1 MNDPITDRAWEMP
14 CFVLGIGR
22 RSGTNYLYRLLSQHP
37 ACAAPG
43 PIWEDSLV
51 HHAGC
56 LSEYATRV
64 VESWDPRW
72 GAAEAVGGA
81 ETLLADLGT
90 GLVRFV
96 HRQAAHAPIR
106 PQARFLLTKT
116 PSVRGLEHFPRLFP
130 GARALVLVRDGRS
143 VVESGVRSFGW
154 RYETA
159 MREWATAATEIL
171 AFLARHPGPDSPVR
185 LVRYEDLVR
194 NEQDVLTSIFRFLG
208 LDPDQ
213 YDFSAARAMGVTG
226 SSELRRA
233 VGAVHWKPVDKSA
246 AFDPLHRHATWDRKL
261 QERFAWLAGAQMQAL
276 GYTLETTPRRGP
288 VRSTRQRLLDAAWG
302 ARRRVRSV
310 AGRVRRRAD
319 RAWA

>member
-1 MNDPITDRAWEMP
+1 MNDPSADRTWGMP
-14 CFVLGIGR
+14 CFVLGIAQ

-51 HHAGC
+51 HHARW

-64 VESWDPRW
+64 VSSWDPRW
-72 GAAEAVGGA
+72 GAAAVVGGA
-81 ETLLADLGT
+81 DTLLADLGT

-96 HRQAAHAPIR
+96 HRQAAHAPIGA
-106 PQARFLLTKT
+106 QARILLTKT
-116 PSVRGLEHFPRLFP
+116 PSVQGLEHFPRLFP

-154 RYETA
+154 QYETA
-159 MREWATAATEIL
+159 MRDWATAAADII
-171 AFLARHPGPDSPVR
+171 AFQERHPGPDSPVR
-185 LVRYEDLVR
+185 VVRYEDLVR
-194 NEQDVLTSIFRFLG
+194 HEQDVLTTIFRFLG

-213 YDFSAARAMGVTG
+213 YDFSAAQAMGVTG

-246 AFDPLHRHATWDRKL
+246 GFDPLRRHTDWDRKR
-261 QERFAWLAGAQMQAL
+261 QERFAWLAGAQMEAL
-276 GYTLETTPRRGP
+276 GYTLEAAPRRGP
-288 VRSTRQRLLDAAWG
+288 VQSTRQRLLDAAWG

-319 RAWA
+319 GAWA